1 LGNKST
7 DDFLKSD
14 ENILVK
20 PGTKVNLDKYDTK
33 YTSVFK
39 NKEEAGDKLEK
50 DILRLS
56 ELQDMLYAQDKYSL
70 LIIFQAMDAAG
81 KDGTIKHVMSGI
93 NPQGCDVASFKSP
106 SMEELQHD
114 YLWRINRV
122 LPRRGMIK
130 IFNRSHYEEVL
141 VTSVHPEYILGQNI
155 PGIKSV
161 DDIESKFWERR
172 YKQINNFEKHL
183 DENGTKI
190 IKFFLHISKEEQ
202 KIRFLKRIDHPEKN
216 WKFSAADVAERKHW
230 DKYMKA
236 YEDAISATSTQY
248 APWYIIP
255 ADNKW
260 FMRSAVGDIITGNL
274 EQLNLAYPKLNEN
287 KLSDLKA
294 AKELLINE

>member
-1 LGNKST
+1 MGNHST
-7 DDFLKSD
+7 DDLFRLD
-14 ENILVK
+14 ENMLVK
-20 PGTKVNLDKYDTK
+20 PGTKVKLDKYDTK
-33 YTSVFK
+33 YTSVYK
-39 NKEEAGDKLEK
+39 NKEEAEEKLEK
-50 DILRLS
+50 DIIRLS
-56 ELQDMLYAQDKYSL
+56 DLQDKLYAQDKYSL

-106 SMEELQHD
+106 SMEELMHD

-141 VTSVHPEYILGQNI
+141 VTRVHPEYVLSQNL

-161 DDIESKFWERR
+161 DDIGNKFWEKR
-172 YKQINNFEKHL
+172 YKDINNFEKHL
-183 DENGTKI
+183 DENGTKV
-190 IKFFLHISKEEQ
+190 IKFFLHISKDEQ
-202 KIRFLKRIDHPEKN
+202 KTRFLKRIDHPEKN
-216 WKFSAADVAERKHW
+216 WKFSAADVAERKYW

-236 YEDAISATSTQY
+236 YEDAITETSTDH

-260 FMRSAVGDIITGNL
+260 FMRSAVGDIIAGIL
-274 EQLNLAYPKLNEN
+274 EQLDLAYPKLSKD

-294 AKELLINE
+294 AKELLVNE